1 MHTTNPKD
9 EETPSVQLCWLL
21 LLKTLCAW
29 LGKIQHNRN
38 QSFPSSMAG
47 QEKSDIISAVILRV
61 LMVFHQHV
69 RTMPTGIWSWT
80 LRKRWGQPPK
90 VSSCTTVS
98 IPPHGKALGGPNR
111 PLCQKNSLEAAVQG
125 SNELQPRYLKV
136 CVRGCFHKVI
146 HFHLHISSLKFA
158 CSFISDHVRCSGAK
172 HGAIAVS
179 GHFSAGRPA
188 RR

>member
-1 MHTTNPKD
+1 MEKSSIIGTRVFRPVWPDKRRAISF
-9 EETPSVQLCWLL
+9 P
-21 LLKTLCAW
+21 
-29 LGKIQHNRN
+29 
-38 QSFPSSMAG
+38 QSFSVYSWF
-47 QEKSDIISAVILRV
+47 SISTSGPCQWYLV
-61 LMVFHQHV
+61 LD
-69 RTMPTGIWSWT
+69 